1 MQRPPSADDTPS
13 SQSPQALRAALLGSI
28 DGVRPPQ
35 AATSAVLP
43 AVSAADPTM
52 LPTAPELL
60 ESSPNLQ
67 RLCESYH
74 RTYRHMLARNRRQRL
89 GLAILVAAV
98 GIAAVVLTQSHAVTA
113 LIASDLVLAV
123 GITSA
128 GGVALLAALWARD
141 DRRLRRVQGDR
152 LLRALQFNCSLHE
165 ERLLAFRR
173 LSHPT
178 AAFFDCYAFWR
189 EQHPDR
195 VSGVTGLLRTLRGS
209 GGFAA

>member
-1 MQRPPSADDTPS
+1 
-13 SQSPQALRAALLGSI
+13 
-28 DGVRPPQ
+28 
-35 AATSAVLP
+35 
-43 AVSAADPTM
+43 M

-60 ESSPNLQ
+60 EASPNLQ

-98 GIAAVVLTQSHAVTA
+98 GVA
-113 LIASDLVLAV
+113 
-123 GITSA
+123 SA
-128 GGVALLAALWARD
+128 GGVALLGLLWARD

-165 ERLLAFRR
+165 ERLHAFRR

-178 AAFFDCYAFWR
+178 VAFFDCYAFWR
-189 EQHPDR
+189 QQHPDR
-195 VSGVTGLLRTLRGS
+195 ISGVTALLRTLRGP
-209 GGFAA
+209 GGVAA

>member
-1 MQRPPSADDTPS
+1 MQRAPGADNNS
-13 SQSPQALRAALLGSI
+13 SQALRAALLASL
-28 DGVRPPQ
+28 DVPAHPQ
-35 AATSAVLP
+35 AARVTAP
-43 AVSAADPTM
+43 AVPAADASM

-60 ESSPNLQ
+60 EASPNLQ

-98 GIAAVVLTQSHAVTA
+98 GVAAVVLAQSHAVTA
-113 LIASDLVLAV
+113 LIASDLVVAV
-123 GITSA
+123 GVASA
-128 GGVALLAALWARD
+128 GGVALLGLLWARD

-165 ERLLAFRR
+165 ERLHAFRR

-178 AAFFDCYAFWR
+178 VAFFDCYAFWR
-189 EQHPDR
+189 QQHPDR
-195 VSGVTGLLRTLRGS
+195 ISGVTALLRTLRGP
-209 GGFAA
+209 GGVAA